1 MGVLL
6 SLVFEIEEKESY
18 VGGSCIADGFDIL
31 DNRRAFGMSISK
43 AIMIWDGK
51 DEPEYT
57 LSGTRYGGGS
67 LSAKAKLER

>member
-1 MGVLL
+1 MGGFRVT
-6 SLVFEIEEKESY
+6 
-18 VGGSCIADGFDIL
+18 DRFDIL